1 MKNENVVRKNEYDRY
16 LIPMPFSKLLGE
28 RKKKYIFSELEKRHP
43 CFSNKFCFDS
53 RFRLGKKG
61 ILSDVVVMDK
71 GKYSAYRKKGG
82 IYFEGLRFKRFRK
95 DFFFI
100 MFPFFLLL
108 FAVFVLLFKW
118 NSAVLTSS
126 YDSLSELD
134 LDEGKNS
141 GKNDREIIGADDFLV
156 TSRGFVE
163 ELFECLKEANGKISV
178 LTWKIRDKKEFVS
191 MQVKDM
197 SPDELFKF
205 KGNEH
210 FEISPVSYEGAG
222 NSFFFSCEK
231 GVFER
236 GNERRGNDDFSET
249 EYLKEKSELPYQKE
263 IRELLLKDNCI
274 LIEEKYFPY
283 SIRFKLE
290 NLEVFKSL
298 GELLKS
304 RNLAVKE
311 LRIQVEDSAFFLA
324 DVLFEEMMDFDSGVN
339 LQVLEGA
346 WSIFDVS
353 LKSSS
358 VEPKKIVEEK
368 ESRKKV
374 LSEENLTKVGEVRY
388 ADGSGIVFYKDR
400 NGKMI
405 KKERVKDDENK

>member
-108 FAVFVLLFKW
+108 FAVFVILVKW

-141 GKNDREIIGADDFLV
+141 AKNDSEIIGADDFLV
-156 TSRGFVE
+156 TSGGFVE

-210 FEISPVSYEGAG
+210 FEISPVSYEGTG

-231 GVFER
+231 EISER
-236 GNERRGNDDFSET
+236 ENERRENDDFSET
-249 EYLKEKSELPYQKE
+249 EYLKEKSEFPYQKE
-263 IRELLLKDNCI
+263 IRGLLLKDNCI

-324 DVLFEEMMDFDSGVN
+324 DVLFEEMMEFDSGVN

-353 LKSSS
+353 LKSYS

-405 KKERVKDDENK
+405 KKERGKDDENK

>member
-95 DFFFI
+95 DFFYI

-141 GKNDREIIGADDFLV
+141 AKNDSEIIGADDFLV

-210 FEISPVSYEGAG
+210 FEISPVSYEGTG

-231 GVFER
+231 EISER
-236 GNERRGNDDFSET
+236 ENERRENDDFSET

-263 IRELLLKDNCI
+263 IRELLLKDNCV

-283 SIRFKLE
+283 SIHFKFG

-324 DVLFEEMMDFDSGVN
+324 DVLFEEMMNFDSGVD

-353 LKSSS
+353 LKGSS

>member
-95 DFFFI
+95 DFFSI

-134 LDEGKNS
+134 LYEGKNS
-141 GKNDREIIGADDFLV
+141 ARNDSEIIGSDDFLV

-210 FEISPVSYEGAG
+210 FEISPVSYEGTG

-231 GVFER
+231 EISER
-236 GNERRGNDDFSET
+236 ENERRENDDFSET

-283 SIRFKLE
+283 SIRFKFE

-324 DVLFEEMMDFDSGVN
+324 DVLFEEITDFDSGVN